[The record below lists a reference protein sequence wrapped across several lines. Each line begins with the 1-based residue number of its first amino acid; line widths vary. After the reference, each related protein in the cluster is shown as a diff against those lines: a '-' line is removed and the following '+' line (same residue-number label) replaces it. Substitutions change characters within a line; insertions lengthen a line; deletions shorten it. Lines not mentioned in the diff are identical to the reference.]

1 MGSLASIVVTKG
13 GREVLADV
21 VPVPVL
27 KVDRKTGSYT
37 GDQLAAFEGAYR
49 EETAT
54 IETAL
59 ARGMLPNPE
68 KPVTDKVKLD
78 AALAEYQAG
87 KITIAQYTSRRFEP
101 FMAGDNDGLQAY
113 VQKLKVKYKALEK
126 EDLKKRPLGALAYA

>member
-13 GREVLADV
+13 NREQLADV
-21 VPVPVL
+21 VPIPVL
-27 KVDRKTGSYT
+27 KIDRKTGLSSA
-37 GDQLAAFEGAYR
+37 DNLAAFDAAYR

-59 ARGMLPNPE
+59 GRGMLPNPE
-68 KPVTDKVKLD
+68 KPVLDKAAVDKAMTDYRD
-78 AALAEYQAG
+78 G
-87 KITIAQYTSRRFEP
+87 KITIAQLTSKRFEP
-101 FMAGDNDGLQAY
+101 FIAGDNEALQAY